1 MLISSGYLV
10 VGLILLV
17 VAADKFI
24 IGAAALA
31 KHMGVSTMLV
41 GLIVVG
47 FGTSAPEMV
56 VSAIASFK
64 GNSGLAMGNAIGS
77 NITNI
82 ALVLGVGLLIVPMQ
96 VKSVVIKREM
106 PVLIMTCLLALFLLL
121 DLELDF
127 TDGVILLVAMLV
139 VTLVLGYLGLS
150 QSKDGSS
157 QAKDSYSQEIESEF
171 DLGIKLSHAF
181 LFLLFGII
189 ILPLASQLM
198 VIGATDIAVYFGVS
212 DLVIGLTIVA
222 LGTSLPELAAII
234 ASARKNE
241 HDLAIGNIV
250 GSNIFNILGVLG
262 ISGVINS
269 YKFSAGLLMFDFAFM
284 FILTIFLFVVSVY
297 FVLKDRFVSR
307 LIGFVL
313 VLLYVAYMTWLFVS
327 KAT

>member
-10 VGLILLV
+10 VGLILLIF
-17 VAADKFI
+17 AADKFI
-24 IGAAALA
+24 LGAAALA
-31 KHMGVSTMLV
+31 KHLGVSTMLV

-64 GNSGLAMGNAIGS
+64 DNSGLAMGNAIGS

-82 ALVLGVGLLIVPMQ
+82 ALVLGVGLLITPMQ
-96 VKSVVIKREM
+96 VKSKVIKREM
-106 PVLIMTCLLALFLLL
+106 PILLMVCLLALFLLL
-121 DLELDF
+121 DLSLTFLD
-127 TDGVILLVAMLV
+127 GIILLVSMLA
-139 VTLVLGYLGLS
+139 VTLLLGFLGVS
-150 QSKDGSS
+150 ES
-157 QAKDSYSQEIESEF
+157 KDSYSDEIESEY
-171 DLGIKLSHAF
+171 DLNIKMSHAI
-181 LFLLFGII
+181 LFLLMGVIV
-189 ILPLASQLM
+189 LPLASQLM
-198 VIGATDIAVYFGVS
+198 VIGATDIAQFFGVS

-234 ASARKNE
+234 ASAAKNE

-250 GSNIFNILGVLG
+250 GSNIFNLLGVIG
-262 ISGVINS
+262 ISGVIND
-269 YKFSAGLLMFDFAFM
+269 YDFSRRFLMIDYLYM
-284 FILTIFLFVVSVY
+284 VILTVFLFIVSIY

-307 LIGFVL
+307 IIGVIL

>member
-1 MLISSGYLV
+1 MLISMSYLI
-10 VGLILLV
+10 VGLILLI

-31 KHMGVSTMLV
+31 KHLGVSTMLV

-64 GNSGLAMGNAIGS
+64 GNSGLAMGNVVGS

-96 VKSVVIKREM
+96 VKSMVIKREM
-106 PVLIMTCLLALFLLL
+106 PILILTCLLALFLLL
-121 DLELDF
+121 DLELSF
-127 TDGVILLVAMLV
+127 VDGVILLVAMLL
-139 VTLVLGYLGLS
+139 VTLLLSYLGLS
-150 QSKDGSS
+150 QSKD
-157 QAKDSYSQEIESEF
+157 SYTQEIETEY
-171 DLGIKLSHAF
+171 DLSIKLSHAI
-181 LFLLFGII
+181 LFLIFGII

-198 VIGATDIAVYFGVS
+198 VIGATDIAEYFGVS
-212 DLVIGLTIVA
+212 DLVIGLTVVA

-234 ASARKNE
+234 SSARKNE

-262 ISGVINS
+262 ISGVIRS
-269 YKFSAGLLMFDFAFM
+269 YEFSQRFLMFDFLYM
-284 FILTIFLFVVSVY
+284 VILTVFLFAVSVY
-297 FVLKDRFVSR
+297 FVLKDRFISR

-313 VLLYVAYMTWLFVS
+313 VLLYVAYMVWLFVS